1 VRLETELGVDGGDC
15 GVLQRQ
21 PVPDLRRD
29 AASRGSDLG
38 PAWDRAGLKGLYR
51 DIVGLA
57 TKAPRGMLVLGARAS
72 ICSC

>member
-1 VRLETELGVDGGDC
+1 
-15 GVLQRQ
+15 VLQPQ
-21 PVPDLRRD
+21 LVPDPRRD
-29 AASRGSDLG
+29 AAARGSDLG

-57 TKAPRGMLVLGARAS
+57 TKALRSMLMLGARAS